1 MRNARYAD
9 DAGPLDPDCPCP
21 ACTRHSRSYLHHLFR
36 TQEMLGPML
45 LTWHNITYYQ
55 SLMRGIR
62 DAIRAGEFAAYAAG
76 KRAAWLAAEVL
87 P

>member
-1 MRNARYAD
+1 
-9 DAGPLDPDCPCP
+9 
-21 ACTRHSRSYLHHLFR
+21 
-36 TQEMLGPML
+36 MLGPML

-62 DAIRAGEFAAYAAG
+62 DAIHAGEFAAYAAG